1 MSVDHE
7 RDGRNVVGLVLA
19 STVVAAVV
27 GAAIGYALP
36 AWAGLEAITVIE
48 LVIPIS
54 PTAVALYAGMTVGVF
69 LGTLVLVVAVISRFE
84 ELED

>member
-19 STVVAAVV
+19 SVAVAAAV
-27 GAAIGYALP
+27 GAAIGYVLP
-36 AWAGLEAITVIE
+36 TWAGLEGITVLE

-54 PTAVALYAGMTVGVF
+54 PTAVALYAGVTVGVF
-69 LGTLVLVVAVISRFE
+69 LGTLVLVVAVISQFE
-84 ELED
+84 EFED